1 MKMFGPVVV
10 CLMVALSFSLPAAA
24 QEYRGTIQGN
34 ISDAKGYV
42 IDGALVEAKSGQQ
55 DYKITTNAKGYFVIP
70 FVQPGTYTVTVKA
83 KGFRTEVRPGLT
95 LDVAQ
100 KINLNV
106 GLTAGGETE
115 TVTVTTNP
123 IQLATTDASGGTV
136 MDPEKVQNLPLNGR
150 QIYMLMALTPGV
162 RFTQTQFGAG
172 GYSGTR
178 GWDTSNAYSITG
190 QQGITNQFLLNGA
203 PISVQGGGPAG
214 TWNISPS
221 IDAVQEFKVMTITFD
236 AQYGRVGG
244 GAMNTILKSGS
255 PHFHGTLFDYWRN
268 SIFDANTYQ
277 LSQEGEAKPFH
288 NEHDF
293 GGTIGGPFLKHNGF
307 FFFSYEGYRQV
318 LPAGVV
324 TSVPTPDMLP
334 DSSGNVNL
342 TNYLAAVNKTN
353 GIYDPDTTTCV
364 VPSGNGGCTTYG
376 RAQFPD
382 NTIPASRISPIGLK
396 ILRLFPAPNR
406 PGYQNNYVFN
416 GKDRYRYNMPI
427 ARVDYNFTDRTRLYG
442 IFAWWAGQEYRN
454 GNGFTGP
461 AVQGNI
467 NNYRSSLTQVLDLT
481 HTFSNTL
488 VADVRLSFNRYYTL
502 APDGA
507 VSAGLAK
514 LSPTDLGLNMPQ
526 IPTTT
531 HDYAP
536 EFALNDGYPGII
548 GNQGD
553 PTVFETYDLGP
564 SIMQTLG
571 RHTLHYG
578 GEFSLYHDVSG
589 GVGQANGNF
598 SFGTGFTQEN
608 PFQSNK
614 DGSSIAETLMGY
626 ANGGS
631 VHYGFAPYESYRYFG
646 FFVQDDWKVNDKLAI
661 NAGLRWDDELSPRE
675 RHNRLLAGVCLT
687 CVNPI
692 SSEITYP
699 AGNVLPNGATI
710 ANPMLG
716 AVQFASDKLTAYE
729 NQTGYW
735 QPKLGLSFTPNRHI
749 VFHGGYTISKAFGIE
764 LGGASAWSQDTSYNS
779 SPDGGLHPSTDFRSG
794 TPYPNGF
801 IVPPGNS
808 QGAATLVGTGFGI
821 DQRDRK
827 IPIVQQFTAGF
838 EVQMPFGIVANLAY
852 LGAHTTRLRA
862 SKQFNGLSP
871 SDFQKGHDD
880 PNYLDQ
886 QVSNPFYGVLP
897 KSVSMGQNPTIQAKY
912 LMVPYPQFDGNLY
925 IYTYAGG
932 YSHYNAM
939 LAKMEKR
946 FSGGGALSRGVSF
959 LSSFTWSRLM
969 SATGLLN
976 NNGASLVDAKPYNA
990 VDGSDRPWD
999 FAFSGLYG
1007 LPIGRGGTYLANAHG
1022 LLGQV
1027 VSDWQL
1033 DWVFTNDGGTPAG
1046 FPNND
1051 IYTCGGQYNLRP
1063 SHRSWKS
1070 YLNNSENQC
1079 FTTFPEYT
1087 AVTQLPR
1094 TTKLR
1099 NPYAQ
1104 QTALGLE
1111 KKFTVRE
1118 GLMAQFKA
1126 EAFNATNTPIF
1137 GGPNTGSPEQA
1148 PSRNASVADPTQ
1160 PGAWS
1165 GYGTVGST
1173 QQNFPRQMQF
1183 SLKVL
1188 F

>member
-1 MKMFGPVVV
+1 MKRFWPDVILFV
-10 CLMVALSFSLPAAA
+10 VALTGALPGSA

-34 ISDAKGYV
+34 VTDVKGYV
-42 IDGALVEAKSGQQ
+42 IGGAAVEAKSDQQ
-55 DYKITTNAKGYFVIP
+55 DYKITTDAKGYFVIP
-70 FVQPGTYTVTVKA
+70 YVQPGTYTVSVQA
-83 KGFRTEVRPGLT
+83 KGFRTEVRTGLI

-100 KINLNV
+100 KINLNL
-106 GLTAGGETE
+106 GLTAGGMSDTI
-115 TVTVTTNP
+115 TVTTNT

-150 QIYMLMALTPGV
+150 QVYMLLSLTPGV
-162 RFTQTQFGAG
+162 RFTQNQFGAG

-178 GWDTSNAYSITG
+178 GWDVSNAYSISG
-190 QQGITNQFLLNGA
+190 QPGITNQFMLNGA

-244 GAMNTILKSGS
+244 GAMNTILKNGT

-268 SIFDANTYQ
+268 SMFDANTYQ
-277 LSQEGEAKPFH
+277 LNQQGAARPFH

-293 GGTIGGPFLKHNGF
+293 GGTVGGPFLKHNAF

-324 TSVPTPDMLP
+324 TTVPTADMLP
-334 DSSGNVNL
+334 NGAGDVNL
-342 TNYLAAVNKTN
+342 TNYLAAVNKT
-353 GIYDPDTTTCV
+353 GIFDPNTTTCV
-364 VPSGNGGCTTYG
+364 TPSTNGGCKTYG
-376 RAQFPD
+376 RSAFPND
-382 NTIPASRISPIGLK
+382 TIPAARISPIGVNILK
-396 ILRLFPAPNR
+396 LFPAPNR
-406 PGYQNNYVFN
+406 AGYQNNYVFN
-416 GKDRYRYNMPI
+416 GKDRYRYNMPM

-442 IFAWWAGQEYRN
+442 IFAWWAGYEYRN

-461 AVQGNI
+461 AVRGNI
-467 NNYRSSLTQVLDLT
+467 NSYRSSLTQVLDLT
-481 HTFSNTL
+481 HTFSDKL
-488 VADVRLSFNRYYTL
+488 VADVRVSFNRYYAL
-502 APDGA
+502 GPDG
-507 VSAGLAK
+507 SLRAGLAK
-514 LSPTDLGLNMPQ
+514 LSAGDLGLNMPQ
-526 IPTTT
+526 LPTTT

-536 EFALNDGYPGII
+536 EFTINDNYPQII
-548 GNQGD
+548 GNTGD
-553 PTVFETYDLGP
+553 PTIFETYDLGP
-564 SIMQTLG
+564 SITQTLG

-589 GVGQANGNF
+589 GIGQPNGQF
-598 SFGTGFTQEN
+598 TYTTDFTQQN
-608 PFQSNK
+608 PFKGNK
-614 DGSSIAETLMGY
+614 DGSSIANLLMGY
-626 ANGGS
+626 PNSGS
-631 VHYGFAPYESYRYFG
+631 VHYGIAPYESYRYYG
-646 FFVQDDWKVNDKLAI
+646 FFVQDDWKVNDKFAI
-661 NAGLRWDDELSPRE
+661 NAGLRWDDELSPTE

-687 CVNPI
+687 CANPI
-692 SSEITYP
+692 SSQISYP
-699 AGNVLPNGATI
+699 PGNVLPNGATI
-710 ANPMLG
+710 VNPMLG
-716 AVQFASDKLTAYE
+716 AVQFASSKLPAYDE
-729 NQTGYW
+729 HSAYF
-735 QPKLGLSFTPNRHI
+735 QPKLGLSFTPNRFI
-749 VFHGGYTISKAFGIE
+749 VFHGGYTISKAYGIE
-764 LGGASAWSQDTSYNS
+764 LGGASAWSQDTSYNA
-779 SPDGGLHPSTDFRSG
+779 SPDGNLHPSTYFRSG
-794 TPYPNGF
+794 TPFPNGY
-801 IVPPGNS
+801 IVPPETS
-808 QGAATLVGTGFGI
+808 QGAETLVGTGFGI

-827 IPIVQQFTAGF
+827 IPIVQQFTLGF
-838 EVQMPFGIVANLAY
+838 EVQMPFGIVGNLAY

-862 SKQFNGLSP
+862 SKQFNGLNP
-871 SDFQKGHDD
+871 ADFAKGHAD

-886 QVSNPFYGVLP
+886 QVTNPFYGVLP
-897 KSVSMGQNPTIQAKY
+897 KTVSLGQNPTIQAKY

-939 LAKMEKR
+939 LAKLEKR
-946 FSGGGALSRGVSF
+946 FSGGGPLSRGVSF
-959 LSSFTWSRLM
+959 LTSFTWSRLM

-976 NNGASLVDAKPYNA
+976 NNGASLVDDKPYNA
-990 VDGSDRPWD
+990 VDGNDRPWD

-1007 LPIGRGGTYLANAHG
+1007 LPIGRGSSFLSNAHG
-1022 LLGQV
+1022 VLGEV
-1027 VSDWQL
+1027 INDWQL
-1033 DWVFTNDGGTPAG
+1033 DWIFTNDGGTPVG

-1051 IYTCGGQYNLRP
+1051 IYTCGTYNLRP
-1063 SHRSWKS
+1063 SVRSYKS
-1070 YLNNSENQC
+1070 YLNNSQGQC
-1079 FTTFPEYT
+1079 FSTFPEYT

-1104 QTALGLE
+1104 QTSLGLE
-1111 KKFTVRE
+1111 KKFAIRE
-1118 GLMAQFKA
+1118 GVKLQFKG
-1126 EAFNATNTPIF
+1126 EAFNATNTVIF

-1148 PSRNASVADPTQ
+1148 PSRNTSVADPTQ